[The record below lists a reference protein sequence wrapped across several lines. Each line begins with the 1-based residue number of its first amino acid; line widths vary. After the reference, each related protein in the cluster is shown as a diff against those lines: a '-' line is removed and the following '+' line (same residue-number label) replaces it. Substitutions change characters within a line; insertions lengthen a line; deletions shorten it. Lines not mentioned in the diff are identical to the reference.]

1 MARPTDRGLK
11 KKQLQSTTFQLSLA
25 TEATSKARPERVM
38 RNYRMATARSPKGK
52 IRVLIADREG
62 IFRLG
67 LKKLFAL
74 EDDLRV
80 VSEADNAADTVARS
94 EIFRPTLVFIQ
105 EEILAERDG
114 NLIRD
119 VSAVSPDCKVV
130 ATSSSSS
137 DESSMSHI
145 RNGAVGLILK
155 TVDPQMFVKC
165 ARRVTNGETWIPNR
179 QVATMAKLLEGTPAT
194 PPRPVDTLTRR
205 EKTIISYLMQGWRN
219 REISTHLTISEQTV
233 KNHLR
238 TIYDKVGVS
247 DRLELV
253 LYAIHQRM
261 ELPAVEM
268 TSPPS
273 TTAVRSSP
281 A

>member
-1 MARPTDRGLK
+1 METVRH
-11 KKQLQSTTFQLSLA
+11 S
-25 TEATSKARPERVM
+25 
-38 RNYRMATARSPKGK
+38 KGK

-67 LKKLFAL
+67 LKKLFAV

-80 VSEADNAADTVARS
+80 VAEADNPAEVLAGAKT
-94 EIFRPTLVFIQ
+94 FRPDLVFIQ
-105 EEILAERDG
+105 EEILSESG
-114 NLIRD
+114 ENLIA
-119 VSAVSPDCKVV
+119 AVRKVAPQCKVV
-130 ATSSSSS
+130 ATASSSS
-137 DESSMSHI
+137 DDSTMSHV
-145 RNGAVGLILK
+145 RNGAAGVILK
-155 TVDPQMFVKC
+155 TVDPELFVKC
-165 ARRVTNGETWIPNR
+165 ARRVAEGEAWIPKR
-179 QVATMAKLLEGTPAT
+179 QVSTMAKLLETHSNQ

-219 REISTHLTISEQTV
+219 REISTHLSISEQTV

-261 ELPAVEM
+261 ELPPVQE
-268 TSPPS
+268 TVPPQ
-273 TTAVRSSP
+273 
-281 A
+281 